1 MSAAVQSNRPSRA
14 KPTTKTQSS
23 SPSKVLYTGHLQVV
37 QATPKLPPWVRLL
50 LILRRFS
57 TPIALVLVLGV
68 LPLYSW
74 SALTQRSWGQRWE
87 TLQTLRQNER
97 HLENETEI
105 QNHEITQ
112 KIQSNPTGF
121 VPLSPQNTVFLK
133 TQPPQPAPQRS
144 TVLPEL
150 AIDLETP
157 LSY

>member
-1 MSAAVQSNRPSRA
+1 
-14 KPTTKTQSS
+14 
-23 SPSKVLYTGHLQVV
+23 
-37 QATPKLPPWVRLL
+37 

-87 TLQTLRQNER
+87 NLQTLRQDER
-97 HLENETEI
+97 HLQNETEI
-105 QNHEITQ
+105 RNHEVTQ
-112 KIQSNPTGF
+112 KIQSNPKGF

-133 TQPPQPAPQRS
+133 SQPPQPAPKRS
-144 TVLPEL
+144 NSVLPEL